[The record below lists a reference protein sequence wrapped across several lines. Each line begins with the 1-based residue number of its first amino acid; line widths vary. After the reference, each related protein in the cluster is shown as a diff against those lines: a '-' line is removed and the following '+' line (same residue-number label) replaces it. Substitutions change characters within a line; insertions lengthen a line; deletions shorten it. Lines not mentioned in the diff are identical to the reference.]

1 MKIKYVPIFAVVLV
15 LMSGIPLFSGASATN
30 YANARYATN
39 TQTQAT

>member
-15 LMSGIPLFSGASATN
+15 LMSGIPLFSGPSATN
-30 YANARYATN
+30 YASARYATN